1 MDNLAKKTRLYSVI
15 FLALY
20 LIFFFFLD
28 KSISLWVNDHLTSTW
43 IFDAGTYLSYI
54 ADGSFI
60 RITVALCFIVILV
73 FDPTIKHQWTRML
86 LYVALSAAIALVV
99 GEGLKIFLGRHRP
112 IMLYEQEQY
121 GLHFFTE
128 QWEMNSTPSGHS
140 LRIFSILTAL
150 SLLFKKWSAVF
161 ITIAVLVCLS
171 RVIVT
176 AHYPSD
182 VLFGAYIGIFAALW
196 TYKNYR
202 PLERK
207 VSITT
212 RSSKTENSA

>member
-1 MDNLAKKTRLYSVI
+1 MDNLAKKTVLYSSIV
-15 FLALY
+15 LVLY
-20 LIFFFFLD
+20 LLFFFLLD
-28 KSISLWVNDHLTSTW
+28 RPISLWINNHLQSTW
-43 IFDAGTYLSYI
+43 IFDAGTFLSYL

-60 RITVALCFIVILV
+60 RIAVALCFIVILV
-73 FDPTIKHQWTRML
+73 FDPTIKHHWTRML

-112 IMLYEQEQY
+112 VMLYEQEKY
-121 GLHFFTE
+121 GLHFFTK

-150 SLLFKKWSAVF
+150 SLLFRKWVVVF
-161 ITIAVLVCLS
+161 VTIAVLVCLS

-182 VLFGAYIGIFAALW
+182 IIFGAYIGIFSALW
-196 TYKNYR
+196 TFKNCCAVYPDLPQYDYK
-202 PLERK
+202 
-207 VSITT
+207 T
-212 RSSKTENSA
+212 